1 VVSLLWQGD
10 ETGVRPRSN
19 PFGRLDCRGRVIF
32 SLIYIDDRS
41 IIASMR
47 PDTRE
52 HILACGGKIIHHKG
66 FNATGLQEIL
76 QAAGVP
82 KGSFY
87 FYFKSKEDFGLALID
102 YYRGVFA
109 ERIGVLIEDETLPP
123 LERLKRFFLWFHE
136 YFAREGFIKGCPIG
150 NLVQELGD
158 VNPVFR
164 EKLNASLER
173 LIHVIATLLQAAKE
187 QGALPA
193 RLSPDATARFIV
205 SAWQG
210 SLLRMKA
217 VAGPE
222 PLDNFLTMIFE
233 VLLA

>member
-1 VVSLLWQGD
+1 MARE
-10 ETGVRPRSN
+10 ETGVTLQT
-19 PFGRLDCRGRVIF
+19 FGRAGLPESYDF
-32 SLIYIDDRS
+32 SLISVDDRS
-41 IIASMR
+41 IITSMR

-52 HILACGGKIIHHKG
+52 HILACGGQIIHHKG
-66 FNATGLQEIL
+66 FNATGLHEIL

-109 ERIGVLIEDETLPP
+109 ERIGALIEEETLPP
-123 LERLKRFFLWFHE
+123 LERLKHFFLWFHE
-136 YFAREGFIKGCPIG
+136 YFAKEGFIKGCPIG

-164 EKLNASLER
+164 EKLNASLEK
-173 LIHVIATLLQAAKE
+173 LIHVVATLLQAAKE
-187 QGALPA
+187 QGVLPA

-210 SLLRMKA
+210 ALLRMKA

-222 PLDNFLTMIFE
+222 PLDNFITIIFE
-233 VLLA
+233 VLLAE